1 MCHSCISA
9 FFCFIAPLRWIDD
22 ALHFLFERLYLVLEL
37 EWLNI
42 ERIDCQIFLVFFFK
56 LF

>member
-9 FFCFIAPLRWIDD
+9 FFVLSPPLRWIDD

-42 ERIDCQIFLVFFFK
+42 EELIVKYF
-56 LF
+56 

>member
-9 FFCFIAPLRWIDD
+9 FFVLSPPLRWIDD
-22 ALHFLFERLYLVLEL
+22 ALYFLFERLYLVLEL

-42 ERIDCQIFLVFFFK
+42 EELIVKYF
-56 LF
+56 